1 MKDEEEEKI
10 KETRER
16 YQGCF
21 GCLGCGVVLG
31 ILLAATGTAFGLS
44 GDTCAIF
51 FIAALVCAA
60 GLGILL
66 ADLDPSKGRDIP

>member
-31 ILLAATGTAFGLS
+31 ILLA
-44 GDTCAIF
+44 
-51 FIAALVCAA
+51 
-60 GLGILL
+60 
-66 ADLDPSKGRDIP
+66 DLDPSKGRDIP